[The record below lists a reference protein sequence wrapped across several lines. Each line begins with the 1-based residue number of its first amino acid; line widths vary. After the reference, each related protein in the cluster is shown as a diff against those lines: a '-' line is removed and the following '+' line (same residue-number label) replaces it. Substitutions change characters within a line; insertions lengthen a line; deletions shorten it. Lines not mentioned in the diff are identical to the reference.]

1 MSKQTFIQRIGD
13 AAEKAILSRVKNSS
27 IFAEYYKR
35 GEKAKWE
42 REATTYKRKEIKDWT
57 NAVMI
62 ATDPD
67 NPRRGE
73 LMRFYQSLLLDLHL
87 SSVIDTRIL
96 RVQRSSFK
104 LVNEKGEENE
114 ELKALLERPWYDDL
128 VRLIVGKTF
137 QGTTL
142 IELFDVDELGELI
155 RVNEIPQSNFIA
167 QTGLI
172 VNEEWDDV
180 GTSYR
185 EGTYRD
191 YYVQIGSDWDLGMLN
206 QLAMIVL
213 AKKLG
218 LGSWM
223 SYIEKF
229 GVPPLFAITERM
241 DTGRRDE
248 LFEMLQSFRM
258 NHFAVLQGSEKIEVP
273 NNYNVDA
280 YQSFKSLINDVCN
293 QEMSKR
299 VLGGTAMVDEKSF
312 VGSAE
317 VQERVAQDRHEA
329 DKLLFK
335 YYFNTH
341 IRQRLAKLS
350 SVYADFATHTL
361 VWDNQ
366 ETLDINGYIDAIQK
380 LSSAFEFDT
389 EEVKNRTG
397 LPIIGMKIQNS
408 GTNTQSTGTD
418 ANDSVP
424 QKKKPDANYKGLVP
438 FAHTTP
444 GFIVFAATWDAA
456 IERLANQIY
465 NGEVKPTDLD
475 NDLVLKNYAAFNNE
489 AEKAWGKGY
498 YDESLTRRFREN
510 FLKFAGHKSHD
521 LMKQLDE
528 LKADKLSKDEFINQ
542 AKGLVQRHNSAYL
555 TTELRFCN
563 SAVHSVQDFQTYL
576 DDEDIYPNLKYR
588 TMKDGEVRDSHA
600 ANEGIVKP
608 VKEWTSLPP
617 YDHGCRCWLEQT
629 VEPPTDGRNIKG
641 AKFHN
646 NPHKSGEVFNDE
658 QSYFQNITDKARPI
672 VRDNTERMKRY
683 MPFNTAIKAGDN
695 KVFVNDFHDMSDG
708 EASINAASKIA
719 KQLNKDVYVLS
730 HVENSGLLHVKNPEL
745 GIGSPN
751 TLGDLKTFKP
761 VVNGKDVKLTSHID
775 NRASSASKQR
785 CKYVIFD
792 LSECSEKMF
801 KKDFLQKIH
810 GVIVPGRKETIEQI
824 VVIRGSKVAK
834 LSRKQIYKEDYK
846 QFLQDIN

>member
-1 MSKQTFIQRIGD
+1 MAKHNIFQTIGS

-35 GEKAKWE
+35 GEKANWK
-42 REATTYKRKEIKDWT
+42 REPTNYQRKEIKDWT
-57 NAVMI
+57 NAVMV
-62 ATDPD
+62 ATDPE

-96 RVQRSSFK
+96 RVQRSSYK

-114 ELKALLERPWYDDL
+114 ELKELLERPWYDDL
-128 VRLIVGKTF
+128 VRLTVGKTF

-142 IELFDVDELGELI
+142 IELFDIDENGELI
-155 RVNEIPQSNFIA
+155 RVNEIPQSNFVA
-167 QTGLI
+167 QKGII
-172 VNEEWDDV
+172 VNEEWDDN

-185 EGTYRD
+185 EGTYKD
-191 YYVQIGSDWDLGMLN
+191 YYVQIGNDWELGMLN
-206 QLAMIVL
+206 ELAMIVL

-248 LFEMLQSFRM
+248 LFDMLQNFRM

-280 YQSFKSLINDVCN
+280 YNSFKSLIKDICND
-293 QEMSKR
+293 ELSKR
-299 VLGGTAMVDEKSF
+299 VLGGTALVDEKSF

-361 VWDNQ
+361 IWDNQ
-366 ETLDINGYIDAIQK
+366 ETLDITSYIDAVQK
-380 LSSAFEFDT
+380 LSGSFEFDV
-389 EEVKNRTG
+389 EEIRNRTG
-397 LPIIGMKIQNS
+397 LPITGMKAVNPVNTVDNS
-408 GTNTQSTGTD
+408 AD
-418 ANDSVP
+418 P
-424 QKKKPDANYKGLVP
+424 QKKKPEANLKGLAP
-438 FAHTTP
+438 YAHVQP
-444 GFIVFAATWDAA
+444 EFIVFAATWDAA
-456 IERLANQIY
+456 SERLANQIY

-475 NDLVLKNYAAFNNE
+475 NDLVLKNYAAFNKE

-498 YDESLTRRFREN
+498 YDETLTRNFREN
-510 FLKFAGHKSHD
+510 FLKFAGAKSHD
-521 LMKQLDE
+521 LIKQLDD
-528 LKADKLSKDEFINQ
+528 LNTGKISKEEFTKQ
-542 AKGLVQRHNSAYL
+542 AKGIVQKHNAAYL

-563 SAVHSVQDFQTYL
+563 SAVHSAQDYQTYL

-600 ANEGIVKP
+600 ANEGLVKP

-629 VEPPTDGRNIKG
+629 TDPPTDGRNIKG

-646 NPHKSGEVFNDE
+646 NPHKSGEVFNKE
-658 QSYFQNITDKARPI
+658 QSYFENITDKARPF
-672 VRDNTERMKRY
+672 VRDNTEQMKRY
-683 MPFNTAIKAGDN
+683 MPYNTTIKAGEN
-695 KVFVNDFHDMSDG
+695 TVFVNDFHDLSDG
-708 EASINAASKIA
+708 QASVVAAKKIA
-719 KQLNKDVYVLS
+719 KQLNKDVYVLP
-730 HVENSGLLHVKNPEL
+730 HVNNSDKMRVKNPEL
-745 GIGSPN
+745 GIGTAN

-761 VVNGKDVKLTSHID
+761 VVNGKDVKLTNHID
-775 NRASSASKQR
+775 NRASSASKQG
-785 CKYVIFD
+785 CKYVVFD
-792 LSECSEKMF
+792 LSECPANMF
-801 KKDFLQKIH
+801 KKHFLRKIH
-810 GVIVPGRKETIEQI
+810 GVIVPGRKKSIEQV
-824 VVIRGSKVAK
+824 VVIRGDKVAK
-834 LSRKQIYKEDYK
+834 LTRKQIYKQDYK
-846 QFLQDIN
+846 QFLEDIN

>member
-1 MSKQTFIQRIGD
+1 MSKQTFIQRIGN
-13 AAEKAILSRVKNSS
+13 ATEKAILSRVKDSS
-27 IFAEYYKR
+27 VFAEYYKR

-42 REATTYKRKEIKDWT
+42 RDSTKYERKEIKDWT
-57 NAVMI
+57 NAVMV

-73 LMRFYQSLLLDLHL
+73 LMRFYQSLRLDLHL
-87 SSVIDTRIL
+87 ASVIDTRIL

-142 IELFDVDELGELI
+142 IELFDVDENGELI
-155 RVNEIPQSNFIA
+155 RVNEIPQSNFVA
-167 QTGLI
+167 QKGLI

-185 EGTYRD
+185 EGTYQD
-191 YYVQIGSDWDLGMLN
+191 YYVQIGNDWDLGMFN
-206 QLAMIVL
+206 ELAMIVL

-248 LFEMLQSFRM
+248 LFDMLQNFRM

-293 QEMSKR
+293 QELSKR

-329 DKLLFK
+329 DKLLYK

-350 SVYADFATHTL
+350 SVYAEFATHTL
-361 VWDNQ
+361 IWDNQ
-366 ETLDINGYIDAIQK
+366 ETLDITSYIDAVQK
-380 LSSAFEFDT
+380 LSSAFDFDI
-389 EEVKNRTG
+389 EEVRNRTG
-397 LPIIGMKIQNS
+397 LPIIGMKAQA
-408 GTNTQSTGTD
+408 TPTPTVETD
-418 ANDSVP
+418 P
-424 QKKKPDANYKGLVP
+424 QKKKPSANYKGLVP
-438 FAHTTP
+438 FAQSTS
-444 GFIVFAATWDAA
+444 FFSVYAATWDAA
-456 IERLANQIY
+456 IDRLANQIY

-475 NDLVLKNYAAFNNE
+475 NDLVLKNYAAFNKE

-498 YDESLTRRFREN
+498 YNEPLTRGFREN
-510 FLKFAGHKSHD
+510 FLKYAGVKSHD

-528 LKADKLSKDEFINQ
+528 LRTDKLSKDEYINQ

-563 SAVHSVQDFQTYL
+563 SAVHSAQDYQTYL
-576 DDEDIYPNLKYR
+576 DDADIYPNLKYR

-600 ANEGIVKP
+600 ANDGIIKP
-608 VKEWTSLPP
+608 VKEWTALPP

-629 VEPPTDGRNIKG
+629 TEPPTNGRQMKG
-641 AKFHN
+641 AMFRN
-646 NPHKSGEVFNDE
+646 NPHQSGEVFNHE
-658 QSYFQNITDKARPI
+658 QSYFQNITNKAKPL
-672 VRDNTERMKRY
+672 VRDNTELMKRY
-683 MPFNTAIKAGDN
+683 MPYNTSIKSGDN

-708 EASINAASKIA
+708 ELSVKAAGKIA
-719 KQLNKDVYVLS
+719 QHLNKDVYVLS
-730 HVENSGLLHVKNPEL
+730 HVENSGRLHVKNPEL

-751 TLGDLKTFKP
+751 ALGDLKTFKP
-761 VVNGKDVKLTSHID
+761 MVNGKEVKLTNHID
-775 NRASSASKQR
+775 NRASSASKQG
-785 CKYVIFD
+785 CKYVVFD

-801 KKDFLQKIH
+801 KKDFLHKIH
-810 GVIVPGRKETIEQI
+810 GVIVPGRKETIENV
-824 VVIRGSKVAK
+824 VVIRGNKVAK
-834 LSRKQIYKEDYK
+834 LTRKQIYKQDYK
-846 QFLQDIN
+846 QFLEDIN